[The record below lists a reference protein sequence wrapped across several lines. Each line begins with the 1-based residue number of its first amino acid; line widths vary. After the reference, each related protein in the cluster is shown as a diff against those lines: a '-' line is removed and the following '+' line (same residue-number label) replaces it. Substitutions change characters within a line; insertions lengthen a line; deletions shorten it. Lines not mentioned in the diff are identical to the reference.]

1 MCTFRVLPAKKSLQK
16 LVSRVVKSVLVL
28 SRVTFWGEVV
38 LWTFVFF
45 FFLGNLIK
53 VLCLLA
59 KVTRPSCQNWFY
71 VSRRSFFMLEKLKY
85 AQMCSFC
92 VLTAKRICENFL
104 ADLSKVHLS
113 CPQQQFEKTIFLI
126 SCFFSFWV
134 FECKI
139 YALWQNKLIEIVKT
153 SFTVIAGFLMKIV
166 FLQIFEVF
174 STLLHFEQNVPSLF
188 VGKGGM
194 VVKTEFYVSRK
205 SIFLLKF
212 WNIHKCF
219 YFSRVFWAFSWE
231 KAQMVVKTE
240 FYLSRTSIFLLKFWN
255 IHKCLHFLYLQPIT
269 VCENF
274 LAELSKVYLYE
285 PH

>member
-126 SCFFSFWV
+126 SCFFS
-134 FECKI
+134 
-139 YALWQNKLIEIVKT
+139 
-153 SFTVIAGFLMKIV
+153 GFLSVSFMPYGKTNSSKLSKLYLPYSRGFLCTNV
-166 FLQIFEVF
+166 FFQLFEVF
-174 STLLHFEQNVPSLF
+174 SSLLNFQENFLSLF
-188 VGKGGM
+188 VEKAGM
-194 VVKTEFYVSRK
+194 FVKTVFFVSRS
-205 SIFLLKF
+205 SIFLLKI

-219 YFSRVFWAFSWE
+219 YF
-231 KAQMVVKTE
+231 
-240 FYLSRTSIFLLKFWN
+240 
-255 IHKCLHFLYLQPIT
+255 LYLQLKT

-274 LAELSKVYLYE
+274 
-285 PH
+285 